1 MVMLCRSEERAN
13 TAIKWITDN
22 MLGDGNGSLL
32 FEQCDLS
39 LMESVRKCSGRLLN
53 SLDKID
59 ILINNAG
66 ILWDRGR
73 TVTEDGFELTFATNH
88 LGHFLLT
95 DLVLPLLKKSAESG
109 FTPRIVNVSSEA
121 HRWRKG
127 VLWDDLNMEKMD
139 YDHGQAYTQSK
150 VANILHAMELAN
162 RLKDSG
168 ILAFSVHP
176 GLYFKHDRMLASNN
190 VPFLQDSWKQR
201 SLRSQVVEIWE
212 WGALARFS

>member
-1 MVMLCRSEERAN
+1 MSGANTGIGKETTKDLYKRGAKVVMLCRSEERAN

-22 MLGDGNGSLL
+22 TLGDGNGSLI

-39 LMESVRKCSGRLLN
+39 SMESVRKCADRLLN

-59 ILINNAG
+59 ILVNNAG

-73 TVTEDGFELTFATNH
+73 MVTEDGFELTFATNH

-95 DLVLPLLKKSAESG
+95 DLVVPLLKKSAESG

-127 VLWDDLNMEKMD
+127 VIWDDLNMEKMD

-150 VANILHAMELAN
+150 VANILHAMELAK

-176 GLYFKHDRMLASNN
+176 G
-190 VPFLQDSWKQR
+190 
-201 SLRSQVVEIWE
+201 
-212 WGALARFS
+212 